1 MIRTAGTTPN
11 VYLYCGE
18 RWDSD
23 LGLYYLRAR
32 YLNPGTGRFMTM
44 DTFEGAQTDPLSLH
58 KYLYGADNPVNS
70 IDPSGH
76 ETLETMMM
84 ACAIGAGLQTGY
96 DLTVLHAGNTI
107 LDTLTRITADQTVD
121 EIDRELMD
129 AVDATLNDSESWLE
143 SLTKSSVLEVVSP
156 GWLPTVGSGYAYSVA
171 FEMRLLSSSYPGK
184 SRG

>member
-1 MIRTAGTTPN
+1 EELAADQSQVQKRYTWGLQLISQEDDTLPVRDQVSYSGLDGHGNVRFLLKADGTARADRYVYDSFGRMIRTAGSTPN

-32 YLNPGTGRFMTM
+32 YLNPATGRFMTM
-44 DTFEGAQTDPLSLH
+44 DSFEGGQSDPLSLH

-96 DLTVLHAGNTI
+96 DLTV
-107 LDTLTRITADQTVD
+107 
-121 EIDRELMD
+121 
-129 AVDATLNDSESWLE
+129 
-143 SLTKSSVLEVVSP
+143 
-156 GWLPTVGSGYAYSVA
+156 
-171 FEMRLLSSSYPGK
+171 
-184 SRG
+184 